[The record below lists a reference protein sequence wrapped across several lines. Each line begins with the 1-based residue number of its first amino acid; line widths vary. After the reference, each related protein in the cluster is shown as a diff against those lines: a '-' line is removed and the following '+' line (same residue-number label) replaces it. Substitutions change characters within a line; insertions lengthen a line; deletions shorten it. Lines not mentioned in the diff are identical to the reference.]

1 MSLRGKKANTYHVC
15 GTLLSLGESV
25 NVAEDEVGE
34 WERQLEKAGK
44 LAIRKTSQ
52 PGIVQVLRKA

>member
-1 MSLRGKKANTYHVC
+1 LWKKANTYHVC
-15 GTLLSLGESV
+15 GILLSFGESV

-52 PGIVQVLRKA
+52 PGIVQVFCKA

>member
-1 MSLRGKKANTYHVC
+1 
-15 GTLLSLGESV
+15 V

>member
-15 GTLLSLGESV
+15 GTLLSPGESV